1 MKTIAIVA
9 KRNHEAALSASRE
22 IYEWLRARGL
32 EVLVD
37 RNSVPEGC
45 GLPVADAGELARR
58 ADLMVVLGGD
68 GTLIHTAGLIAERQ
82 VPIFGVNLGG
92 LGFLTEIERGEVY
105 PILEKV
111 LAGDYEFEERMRL
124 SARLYRGEEEV
135 VSRHVVN
142 DAVITKG
149 ALARIIDF
157 EATVD
162 GHHLTTYKAD
172 GIIISTPTGSTA
184 YNLAAGGPVLHPAVH
199 GIIITP
205 ICPHTLTHRPIVVP
219 DYRACRVRVLGPT
232 GRVFLT
238 LDGQEGYEL
247 KEGDVVEVRRSPHGV
262 RIVRSPA
269 RSFFSVL
276 REKLKWGSR

>member
-1 MKTIAIVA
+1 MKTIGIVA
-9 KRNHEAALSASRE
+9 KRNDPVALRAARE
-22 IYEWLRARGL
+22 VYEWLSARQL
-32 EVLVD
+32 EPLIE
-37 RNSVPEGC
+37 RSSMPEGSD
-45 GLPVADAGELARR
+45 LPMCDSDELSRR

-68 GTLIHTAGLIAERQ
+68 GTLIHAAGVIWERQ
-82 VPIFGVNLGG
+82 VPIFGVNLGRM
-92 LGFLTEIERGEVY
+92 GFLTEIEEAEIY
-105 PILEKV
+105 PALERV

-124 SARLYRGEEEV
+124 WVRLFRDDEEL

-162 GHHLTTYKAD
+162 GHHLTTYRAD
-172 GIIISTPTGSTA
+172 GIIVSTPTGSTA

-205 ICPHTLTHRPIVVP
+205 ICSHTLTQRPIVIP
-219 DYRACRVRVLGPT
+219 DYRLCRVRVLGPT

-238 LDGQEGYEL
+238 LDGQEGHEL
-247 KEGDVVEVRRSPHGV
+247 RGGDLVEVCKSAHGV
-262 RIVRSPA
+262 RIVKSPA

-276 REKLKWGSR
+276 REKLKWG